1 MNMKNPSERLPG
13 MRGEKMG
20 QVLREYPSKSSP
32 GKVYEIIRGGDG
44 KTYCT
49 CWQWKLNRTCS
60 HLEDYLMNCAKGYT
74 VRTAVVNGKKET
86 YLDMQEAIDK
96 AVRELL

>member
-1 MNMKNPSERLPG
+1 MK
-13 MRGEKMG
+13 G
-20 QVLREYPSKSSP
+20 QVLAEYPSKSKV
-32 GKVYEIIRGGDG
+32 GQVYEIIRGHDG

-49 CWQWKLNRTCS
+49 CWQWKMNRTCS
-60 HLEDYLMNCAKGYT
+60 HLKDYLQFCNTGTNKYT

-96 AVRELL
+96 AVKELL